1 MEESKKER
9 DPFTKNNEQEG
20 STGKEGS
27 EPDKEKSEI
36 ENQNDFDNA
45 LSELRR
51 ESEEVISKIKS
62 AGSSEEKGELIERK
76 KEIGCRIKEIKESY
90 PEFADSAEEEE
101 KKRKQEEKKRELLQ
115 LLPKEKR
122 ESFEENLQHIPKKL
136 HNKYL
141 KTLEGC
147 LKNKKR
153 CLEPPK

>member
-101 KKRKQEEKKRELLQ
+101 KARR
-115 LLPKEKR
+115 KEKGVATAPAER
-122 ESFEENLQHIPKKL
+122 KKGIL
-136 HNKYL
+136 
-141 KTLEGC
+141 
-147 LKNKKR
+147 
-153 CLEPPK
+153 